1 MRPSSRQW
9 KTLMNILRRP
19 KSNSRLVFLAVVSR
33 NLARCVW
40 YFSRSF
46 SRTFFSQTQNNS
58 VLFFH
63 QTYWNDKNYTT
74 CFTCVNVNVL
84 SEWPDIM
91 SALARYILSVCTYSH
106 FCFGF
111 FFSLSS
117 AMRHIYRF
125 RWVKNYFVQ
134 ASFATVL
141 SHDNDGH
148 ALSLRILPQDA
159 AAETLPNSEVPAYEL
174 FCVRVTKITS
184 SYQIQSYIA

>member
-1 MRPSSRQW
+1 
-9 KTLMNILRRP
+9 
-19 KSNSRLVFLAVVSR
+19 
-33 NLARCVW
+33 
-40 YFSRSF
+40 
-46 SRTFFSQTQNNS
+46 
-58 VLFFH
+58 
-63 QTYWNDKNYTT
+63 
-74 CFTCVNVNVL
+74 
-84 SEWPDIM
+84 
-91 SALARYILSVCTYSH
+91 
-106 FCFGF
+106 
-111 FFSLSS
+111 
-117 AMRHIYRF
+117 MRHIYRF